1 MGIDELIDY
10 LKNNSKVKIVLN
22 RPTLANTEV
31 RSDRIV
37 FCTLKEDSIP
47 TPCPEANIKVS
58 ESPPGIEQVKERL
71 YVWEVVQGSWIKITP
86 ENATS
91 IEAV

>member
-10 LKNNSKVKIVLN
+10 LKNNEKVKIVLN
-22 RPTLANTEV
+22 RPTIADANV
-31 RSDRIV
+31 KSDRIV
-37 FCTLKEDSIP
+37 FCTLKEGSIP

-71 YVWEVVQGSWIKITP
+71 YVWEVEEKAWIKITP

-91 IEAV
+91 IELA